1 MQDFDRALKELFQS
15 FGGGL
20 TGRFAGA
27 RPREWLNV
35 EMAQTMAPR
44 ADLVAWLEDGALFH
58 LEFQSG
64 NDPLMGTRMLE
75 YFTSL
80 LKRYGQPPRQTVLYV
95 GSETMRMPA
104 GLDYPQ
110 LRYSYQLADAA
121 ALDAEELLSSSD
133 PGENAL
139 AILCRVPEP
148 GIRVRRVVER
158 LGRLEGESRKKAL
171 RLLLLLSVLRD
182 LAGPVVEEVRH
193 MSLQIDPL
201 RDPYLRELYQQVL
214 EEGIEKGR
222 VQLLA
227 KIVLELLEERFQPLP
242 EWARE
247 TVMAA
252 NEEQLWEWKARTRQA
267 RSLEELLG
275 RPH

>member
-1 MQDFDRALKELFQS
+1 
-15 FGGGL
+15 
-20 TGRFAGA
+20 
-27 RPREWLNV
+27 
-35 EMAQTMAPR
+35 
-44 ADLVAWLEDGALFH
+44 
-58 LEFQSG
+58 
-64 NDPLMGTRMLE
+64 
-75 YFTSL
+75 
-80 LKRYGQPPRQTVLYV
+80 
-95 GSETMRMPA
+95 
-104 GLDYPQ
+104 
-110 LRYSYQLADAA
+110 
-121 ALDAEELLSSSD
+121 
-133 PGENAL
+133 
-139 AILCRVPEP
+139 
-148 GIRVRRVVER
+148 VVER

-214 EEGIEKGR
+214 EEGIEKGIEKGR
-222 VQLLA
+222 LQLLA